1 MWLPLVRRKA
11 FTVSDIPR
19 SAHKFKFTERD
30 IKPNAVKAV
39 TTLHPEMTTHCHM
52 TSRVHQPKQANQ
64 VARQTQQ
71 THAQKRRTHY
81 EYYKTSRRTKQT
93 SSDRIIT
100 ERCDIQCSCI
110 CLHNAYMRATT
121 CVLFLP
127 HRYKQTLTDT
137 DAAATYSRRDVDP
150 CGFAGGHT
158 QTIVSFPA
166 IIMSCRH
173 IP

>member
-1 MWLPLVRRKA
+1 MWVPLVRRKA

-19 SAHKFKFTERD
+19 SAHKFKFHERD
-30 IKPNAVKAV
+30 VKLNVVRAV
-39 TTLHPEMTTHCHM
+39 TK
-52 TSRVHQPKQANQ
+52 PKQPNQ
-64 VARQTQQ
+64 LARQTQE
-71 THAQKRRTHY
+71 THAQKRRIHH
-81 EYYKTSRRTKQT
+81 EYYNTSRMTKQT

-127 HRYKQTLTDT
+127 HRYKQTITDT
-137 DAAATYSRRDVDP
+137 DAAATYSRRGVDP
-150 CGFAGGHT
+150 CGFAGDHT